1 MSTRFSL
8 GKGWTIGG
16 SGLRWGR
23 SIPGVPRGWIST
35 GASGTLVTGWGVRH
49 WHPRRKAVLR
59 SGAASGG
66 AATSHTARALIL
78 LVLAGAVAVVIWA
91 FAVQG
96 ATHSADR
103 TAGLAAA
110 RAAGAPGI
118 CLADDQ
124 DDRDHLAWTLAPVG
138 RVAGTECA
146 LPGQV
151 GTHFVAVAP

>member
-23 SIPGVPRGWIST
+23 SIPGVPRGWVST
-35 GASGTLVTGWGVRH
+35 GASGTLLTGWGVRH
-49 WHPRRKAVLR
+49 WHPGAGRRVLR
-59 SGAASGG
+59 SGAGSGT
-66 AATSHTARALIL
+66 TSTRMGWALTL
-78 LVLAGAVAVVIWA
+78 LVLAGVVGVVIWA
-91 FAVQG
+91 FAVQAG
-96 ATHSADR
+96 THNADR

-124 DDRDHLAWTLAPVG
+124 DDRDHLAWTLAPAD
-138 RVAGTECA
+138 RAAGTECA
-146 LPGQV
+146 LKIR
-151 GTHFVAVAP
+151 THFVAVAP